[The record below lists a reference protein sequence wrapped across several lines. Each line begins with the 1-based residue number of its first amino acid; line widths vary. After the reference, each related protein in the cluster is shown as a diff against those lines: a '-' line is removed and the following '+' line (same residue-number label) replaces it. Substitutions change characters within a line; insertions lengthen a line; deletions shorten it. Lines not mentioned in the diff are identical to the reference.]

1 MTPDTEGPSW
11 AHDLERPKASS
22 KKSAGAGSQ
31 WQALNISDDLI
42 KSLLQRKFKSPTPI
56 QRSSIPG
63 ALSTPPRDILG
74 MARTGSG
81 KTLAYLI
88 PLLQKI
94 GSSHSDVACPRAL
107 ILCPSRE
114 LAVQIYSVGKDLAR
128 GTIRGKDKGKE
139 KTSDRDGKV
148 ESLRWAL
155 IIGGEGL
162 DTQFDKMSRNPDVVI
177 ATPGRFLHLAVEMR
191 LDLRHLQV
199 VVYDEADRLF
209 EMGFDV
215 QLREIL
221 SRLPP
226 TRQNLLFSATLPSS
240 VAEFAKA
247 GLVNPLLIRL
257 DSEHKI
263 SPDLD
268 LRFFSVKPIEKDA
281 ALLVLLKDVIKVP
294 LSSGDNSHSPQA
306 IVFVSTKHHV
316 DYINELLKT
325 AGFRSSHIYSSLD
338 QVARHQ
344 QLHHFRNRLTDVLVV
359 TDVAARGLDIPVM
372 DHVVNYDFPS
382 GPRVFV
388 HRVGRTARAGRKGN
402 AWSLVTRD
410 DWPYLFDLQT
420 FLGLDRMGS
429 NGDMLRTIPDDNIS
443 QMIEYITT
451 SLDEQAPNLEMQR
464 NVMRKGQAM
473 FERSRGK
480 ADHASY
486 RKAKLFGK
494 ELDSGQAHIP
504 VDIGL
509 QERGESSLVSGRS
522 RLLSSV
528 AAYTPAETI
537 FEVGKRGDASTA
549 TLMKNRRKVVSRRQR
564 PPAEEPP
571 LSDLDGVPARNKPVS
586 GPTKTF
592 RDSSFY
598 LDHSR
603 QGADSEKGYS
613 LQSGAAVPESLSAS
627 AFDMT
632 ADEGHGPK
640 AQKASQLR
648 WDRKKRKFVKN
659 APGTDN
665 VKMIRT
671 ESGAM
676 LPATYNSGRYNEWK
690 AKRRNVE
697 NLSRSN
703 TTGATAAPP
712 GTRRTIGHK
721 SNDPLHKPSTVLSS
735 SAAGLLSAEAIR
747 RQKLKAQQAQ
757 TRSQGRRRTR

>member
-1 MTPDTEGPSW
+1 MLT
-11 AHDLERPKASS
+11 
-22 KKSAGAGSQ
+22 
-31 WQALNISDDLI
+31 
-42 KSLLQRKFKSPTPI
+42 
-56 QRSSIPG
+56 
-63 ALSTPPRDILG
+63 
-74 MARTGSG
+74 
-81 KTLAYLI
+81 
-88 PLLQKI
+88 
-94 GSSHSDVACPRAL
+94 
-107 ILCPSRE
+107 
-114 LAVQIYSVGKDLAR
+114 
-128 GTIRGKDKGKE
+128 
-139 KTSDRDGKV
+139 TS
-148 ESLRWAL
+148 
-155 IIGGEGL
+155 
-162 DTQFDKMSRNPDVVI
+162 VI

-221 SRLPP
+221 SRLPS

-257 DSEHKI
+257 DAEHKI

-268 LRFFSVKPIEKDA
+268 LRFLSVKPIEKDA
-281 ALLVLLKDVIKVP
+281 ALLVVLKDFIKVP
-294 LSSGDNSHSPQA
+294 LSPSAHGNSPQA

-316 DYINELLKT
+316 DYVTELLKT

-344 QLHHFRNRLTDVLVV
+344 QLHQFRNRSTDVLVV

-420 FLGLDRMGS
+420 FLGQQRIGTD
-429 NGDMLRTIPDDNIS
+429 GDMLRGIPDDNIT
-443 QMIEYITT
+443 QMVEYIVT
-451 SLDEQAPNLEMQR
+451 SLQEQAPNLEAQR

-480 ADHASY
+480 ADPSSY
-486 RKAKLFGK
+486 RKAKHLGR
-494 ELDSGQAHIP
+494 ELDERRYSIP
-504 VDIGL
+504 I
-509 QERGESSLVSGRS
+509 ESICDDAGDSSMFSSRS

-528 AAYTPAETI
+528 AAYTPAETV
-537 FEVGKRGDASTA
+537 FELGKRGDHGAVA
-549 TLMKNRRKVVSRRQR
+549 LMKNRRKVAKSRQKHRKEEEQESSVETR
-564 PPAEEPP
+564 PEADDSK
-571 LSDLDGVPARNKPVS
+571 LSKS
-586 GPTKTF
+586 F
-592 RDSSFY
+592 RDPTFY
-598 LDHSR
+598 LDHSQ
-603 QGADSEKGYS
+603 QGVEAEKGYS
-613 LQSGAAVPESLSAS
+613 LQSGASTTEALRTSTL
-627 AFDMT
+627 DLT
-632 ADEGHGPK
+632 ADEGAGPK

-659 APGTDN
+659 ASESDG

-690 AKRRNVE
+690 ARQRHRMPN
-697 NLSRSN
+697 RA
-703 TTGATAAPP
+703 GGPP
-712 GTRRTIGHK
+712 TKYDGGDSQH
-721 SNDPLHKPSTVLSS
+721 SVS
-735 SAAGLLSAEAIR
+735 SAASRSAGRGAVQGHFAIYR
-747 RQKLKAQQAQ
+747 GNSSPAYGAESKA
-757 TRSQGRRRTR
+757 S

>member
-1 MTPDTEGPSW
+1 MSQHADGPSW
-11 AHDLERPKASS
+11 ASNVELPKASS
-22 KKSAGAGSQ
+22 KKAAGAGSQ
-31 WQALNISDDLI
+31 WQSLNVSDALT
-42 KSLLQRKFKSPTPI
+42 KALLQRKFKSPTPI

-88 PLLQKI
+88 PLLQRI
-94 GSSHSDVACPRAL
+94 GSSHSDAACPRGL

-128 GTIRGKDKGKE
+128 GMSKGKGKGKE
-139 KTSDRDGKV
+139 QRTDDEEKE

-162 DTQFDKMSRNPDVVI
+162 DNQFDKMSRSPDIVI

-257 DSEHKI
+257 DAEHKI

-268 LRFFSVKPIEKDA
+268 LRFLSVKPTEKDA
-281 ALLVLLKDVIKVP
+281 ALLVVLRDTIRVP
-294 LSSGDNSHSPQA
+294 LMLSVVDAQSPQA

-316 DYINELLKT
+316 DYVTELLKT
-325 AGFRSSHIYSSLD
+325 AGFRVSHIYSSLD

-344 QLHHFRNRLTDVLVV
+344 QLHHFRTRSTDVLVV

-420 FLGLDRMGS
+420 FLGQERMGLDG
-429 NGDMLRTIPDDNIS
+429 NILRAIPGDNIS
-443 QMIEYITT
+443 QMIEYIVT
-451 SLDEQAPNLEMQR
+451 SLQEQAPNLEAQR

-480 ADHASY
+480 ADPASY
-486 RKAKLFGK
+486 RKAKHFGK
-494 ELDSGQAHIP
+494 ELESQQLQIP
-504 VDIGL
+504 IEAVL
-509 QERGESSLVSGRS
+509 QDLGESPLVSTRT
-522 RLLSSV
+522 RLLSTV
-528 AAYTPAETI
+528 ASYTPAETI
-537 FEVGKRGDASTA
+537 FELGKRGENSAVS
-549 TLMKNRRKVVSRRQR
+549 LMKSRREVVGRRQR
-564 PPAEEPP
+564 PEAEKMIPGELDPA
-571 LSDLDGVPARNKPVS
+571 PVRHERLKS
-586 GPTKTF
+586 F
-592 RDSSFY
+592 RDPAFY
-598 LDHSR
+598 LDHSQ

-613 LQSGAAVPESLSAS
+613 LQSGASVPESLSAS
-627 AFDMT
+627 TFDMT
-632 ADEGHGPK
+632 ADEGQGPR
-640 AQKASQLR
+640 AQKASQIR

-659 APGTDN
+659 ASDN
-665 VKMIRT
+665 EGVKMIRT

-676 LPATYNSGRYNEWK
+676 LPATYNSGRFTEWK
-690 AKRRNVE
+690 ARQRNRKPSAPLTEHAPRKSPHPVSAGPAGLASRDAEKGTAQKGSSLFSAGTVHRRKAQKAQRQE
-697 NLSRSN
+697 
-703 TTGATAAPP
+703 
-712 GTRRTIGHK
+712 K
-721 SNDPLHKPSTVLSS
+721 SNHR
-735 SAAGLLSAEAIR
+735 A
-747 RQKLKAQQAQ
+747 
-757 TRSQGRRRTR
+757 TRKR